1 MVPAST
7 FMYGSILMAVTF
19 NPVIFN
25 KRPVDEAIC
34 GSFKLIVT
42 KKGLKAHTND
52 PLPNTTDDTTGNN
65 NVLCHDDMA
74 RQGNVESGLWQT
86 QRRVAK

>member
-19 NPVIFN
+19 SPVIFN

-34 GSFKLIVT
+34 ESFKLGAAKIC
-42 KKGLKAHTND
+42 LWAQTND
-52 PLPNTTDDTTGNN
+52 PLSNATDDTTGNN
-65 NVLCHDDMA
+65 DVLCHDD
-74 RQGNVESGLWQT
+74 
-86 QRRVAK
+86 